1 MNIIYSRI
9 HTVLYTTIYF
19 IDTLIH
25 MKFKFQEEAK
35 TSNLLSHT
43 NDTTRIEVKKVSKY
57 CTVVADN
64 AATDDIGCNARD

>member
-1 MNIIYSRI
+1 
-9 HTVLYTTIYF
+9 
-19 IDTLIH
+19 

-43 NDTTRIEVKKVSKY
+43 NDITRIEVKKVSKY

-64 AATDDIGCNARD
+64 AATDDFGCNARD